1 MTFFKKIIIILGI
14 GLTCFSHTT
23 KAQQGN
29 IWYFGEGAGLNF
41 NVIPPQPLTNSAM
54 FTMEG
59 CATISDKRG
68 SLLFYTDGETVYNK
82 NHQPMPNG
90 TNLLGNKSS
99 TNSAII
105 IPNPGDTN
113 LYYIF
118 TADCA
123 ENSFANGYNYSV
135 VDIRLDGGLGNIT
148 VQKNI
153 NLYKPGTERL
163 TAVKASNGIDY
174 WVITKGINNNRF
186 TVYKV
191 DCNGINLN
199 PVISDVGVVHVDDL
213 THGAGIGAIKVS
225 PDGKKVC
232 VAAYW
237 PVGIGQLFD
246 FDNVTGNLSNPIDL
260 TGYTPV
266 PGFIYGVEFSPNSK
280 LLYISSN
287 GDRTLNQYDITSGN
301 AAIINA
307 SKFVLNTAPLY
318 SGALQLSPD
327 RRIFMASIFAQK
339 ISVVNNPDVYGAG
352 CNFSLGTVDLAGK
365 VCRSGLP
372 AYIASFFD
380 VTNHIDFTNSFVDCH
395 VQFSGTTDL
404 SGNLN
409 WNWDFGDGTFAAGQ
423 ITDHSYR
430 KVGVYNV
437 TLTVKSTS
445 AACGLPLTDS
455 FTITKPI
462 TINNV
467 FAVDYDYVGNCVN
480 QPTQFSDSTVLT
492 IGNITSRTWDFGDG
506 SPVSNILN
514 PSHTYT
520 NTGVYNVKLLISTS
534 GVCNADSMIKQVH
547 IETMPTTVF
556 APTNGCIN
564 QPLQFTDNSTNPV
577 SGVGQWKWFFGDG
590 DSSVLQNPVHTYLN
604 YGNYIAQLQVASP
617 YGCTATAVTQP
628 VVIDSKPVAAFD
640 FQFPCLDK
648 PTIFTNN
655 SSNDFGTMVYNWQ
668 FGDNS
673 SAAVANP
680 LHQYL
685 TATTYTARLT
695 VSTPNGCS
703 TSITKPVIVANT
715 FANAGRDTIALYD
728 QPFQLNGSGGGNYLW
743 SAATNLNSAIIAN
756 PVARLKKDETFT
768 LQTTNADGC
777 VATDDVSIKVVTNFN
792 VFVPKAFTPNGD
804 GINDILKP
812 LPIGIDHLNYFR
824 VYNRYGQEIYST
836 KELGKGWDGKIK
848 GTRQPQGAYVW
859 MVEAVD
865 IFGKV
870 ITLKGTT
877 ILIP

>member
-1 MTFFKKIIIILGI
+1 MTSFKKIIIILGF
-14 GLTCFSHTT
+14 GLTCFSYTS

-41 NVIPPQPLTNSAM
+41 NVTPPQPLTNGVLN
-54 FTMEG
+54 TNEG
-59 CATISDKRG
+59 CASICNKTG
-68 SLLFYTDGETVYNK
+68 SLLFYTDGVTVYNK
-82 NHQPMPNG
+82 NHQAMPNG
-90 TNLLGNKSS
+90 TGLLGNSSS
-99 TNSAII
+99 TQSAII

-118 TADCA
+118 TADCV
-123 ENSFANGYNYSV
+123 ENSFANGYNYSL
-135 VDIRLDGGLGNIT
+135 VDMRLDGGLGNIT
-148 VQKNI
+148 AQKNI
-153 NLYKPGTERL
+153 NLNSSSTERL
-163 TAVKASNGIDY
+163 TAVKAANGIDY

-186 TVYKV
+186 MVYKV
-191 DCNGINLN
+191 DCNGINPN
-199 PVISDVGVVHVDDL
+199 PVISDVGVSHIFDPSQYG
-213 THGAGIGAIKVS
+213 GAGAIKAS
-225 PDGKKVC
+225 PDGKKIC
-232 VAAYW
+232 IAIAW
-237 PVGIGQLFD
+237 PVAMAELFD
-246 FDNVTGNLSNPIDL
+246 FDNTTGRLSNPIDL
-260 TGYTPV
+260 TGYTS
-266 PGFIYGVEFSPNSK
+266 GYIFIYGIEFSPNSK
-280 LLYISSN
+280 LLYVSTSLN
-287 GDRTLNQYDITSGN
+287 RTINQYDLSSGN
-301 AAIINA
+301 SATINA
-307 SKFVLNTAPLY
+307 SRYIINTAPFY
-318 SGALQLSPD
+318 PAALQLSPD
-327 RRIFMASIFAQK
+327 RRIFVASPQVP
-339 ISVVNNPDVYGAG
+339 SVSVINNPDIYGAG
-352 CNFSLGTVDLAGK
+352 CNVSFGSINLAGRLCK
-365 VCRSGLP
+365 AGLP

-506 SPVSNILN
+506 TPTSNALN
-514 PSHTYT
+514 PSHIYT
-520 NTGVYNVKLLISTS
+520 NVGVYNVKLLISTS

-547 IETMPTTVF
+547 IETMPTTIF
-556 APTNGCIN
+556 APPNGCIN
-564 QPLQFTDNSTNPV
+564 QPVQFTDNSTNPV

-590 DSSVLQNPVHTYLN
+590 DSSVLQNPVHTYIN
-604 YGNYIAQLQVASP
+604 YGNYTAQLQVASP
-617 YGCTATAVTQP
+617 HGCAAAAVTQP

-640 FQFPCLDK
+640 YQFPCLDK

-655 SSNDFGTMVYNWQ
+655 SSNDFGTMIYNWQ

-685 TATTYTARLT
+685 AAATYTARLT

-703 TSITKPVIVANT
+703 TSITKPVIVANI

-728 QPFQLNGSGGGNYLW
+728 QPFQLSGSGGGNYLW
-743 SAATNLNSAIIAN
+743 SAATNLSSAIIAN
-756 PVARLKKDETFT
+756 PVARLKKDEIFT

-836 KELGKGWDGKIK
+836 KELGKGWDGKIN

-859 MVEAVD
+859 MVQAVD